1 MPRIFGLIIAVL
13 YATSAISAVPL
24 ESRQIGGIGCNI
36 ARLNVVTN
44 LRQTT
49 NAVNKLA
56 ASSDP
61 TTADAAITAQGGL
74 QDASDG
80 IKTIA
85 GALLTGQTAPAASRY
100 QVSQGLLT
108 AQTALNNI
116 TSTDNTVT
124 SEVDN
129 AMSQLEK
136 TISAGQDVLDQCGGG
151 GDATAVD
158 AESNNKN
165 VTPPDT
171 SDTTGSEDTTSND
184 SSDIGTG
191 ISSANKSDTS
201 NAAGTDAPAIDTSTA
216 DASADKSAFES
227 PAALVKLRNS
237 RNSRIFGKRQ
247 IGGISCNVARF
258 QTVGRLAQASIAVN
272 SVEGVSSGDPSAAT
286 AARQAGT
293 ALNSAKDG
301 IAKIAVA
308 LVVGQKAPAADR
320 DQVQKGLNDAMT
332 ALSDINTTDQ
342 TVTTAIS
349 NAQDKIS
356 STLEAG
362 NRVVSD
368 C

>member
-1 MPRIFGLIIAVL
+1 MPRIFGLIIFVL
-13 YATSAISAVPL
+13 YATSTISAVPL

-61 TTADAAITAQGGL
+61 TTADAATTAQGGL

-85 GALLTGQTAPAASRY
+85 GALLTGQTAPAASRD

-158 AESNNKN
+158 AESKN

-171 SDTTGSEDTTSND
+171 SDATGSEDTTSND
-184 SSDIGTG
+184 SSDIRTG
-191 ISSANKSDTS
+191 ISSANTSDTS

-227 PAALVKLRNS
+227 PATLVKLRNG

-272 SVEGVSSGDPSAAT
+272 SVEGVSSGDPSAAA